1 MNLRSLSTGLSASL
15 AGSLALVTATAL
27 LEPVQAGPV
36 TVKPTVPQAAPQP
49 VAPPRY
55 VLVPIDQI
63 SADYPLP
70 SRSWQPAP
78 LPPRVIAQL
87 PAPLPAPVPA
97 DPEPQ
102 QPPVAQAP
110 SPEAQARRCNAGR
123 LIGGLAGGGIA
134 YMASRQ
140 DGRSW
145 AVPLGT
151 LLGTQMGCP
160 LAQGRGPLSLFGL

>member
-63 SADYPLP
+63 SADYPMP
-70 SRSWQPAP
+70 ARGWQPAP

-87 PAPLPAPVPA
+87 PAPTPAPAEP
-97 DPEPQ
+97 DPQ
-102 QPPVAQAP
+102 QQPVAQAP
-110 SPEAQARRCNAGR
+110 SPEALARRCNAGR
-123 LIGGLAGGGIA
+123 LIGGLAGGGIG
-134 YMASRQ
+134 YMASRK

>member
-63 SADYPLP
+63 SADYPMP
-70 SRSWQPAP
+70 SRGWQPAP

-87 PAPLPAPVPA
+87 PAPVPA

-102 QPPVAQAP
+102 QQPVAQAP

>member
-1 MNLRSLSTGLSASL
+1 MNLRPLSTGLSASL

-36 TVKPTVPQAAPQP
+36 T
-49 VAPPRY
+49 PPRY
-55 VLVPIDQI
+55 VLVPVDQI

-70 SRSWQPAP
+70 PRSWQPAP

-87 PAPLPAPVPA
+87 PAPLPAPAPA
-97 DPEPQ
+97 EVDPQ
-102 QPPVAQAP
+102 QAPVAQTP
-110 SPEAQARRCNAGR
+110 SPEALNRRCNAGR
-123 LIGGLAGGGIA
+123 LIGGLAGGGIG
-134 YMASRQ
+134 YMASRK

-145 AVPLGT
+145 AVPLGA